1 MIIDHIGIPVSDF
14 EASKIFYAKVLA
26 SLDYELIMEV
36 EGAAGFGA
44 HGGRP
49 RFWIGRGEK
58 SKGPLHVAFRAE
70 NREKVRKFYEAALA
84 AGGIDNGPPGLREI
98 YHPNYYGAFV
108 FDPDGHNI
116 EAVCHD
122 PE

>member
-1 MIIDHIGIPVSDF
+1 MIIDHIGIPVSDYRI
-14 EASKIFYAKVLA
+14 SKIFYTKVLA
-26 SLDYELIMEV
+26 SLGYELIMEV

-49 RFWIGRGEK
+49 RFWIGEGERI
-58 SKGPLHVAFRAE
+58 KGPLHVAFRAE
-70 NREKVRKFYEAALA
+70 DREGVRKFHAAAVA
-84 AGGIDNGPPGLREI
+84 AGGIDNRPPRLREF

-108 FDPDGHNI
+108 LEPDGHNI
-116 EAVCHD
+116 EAVCHE